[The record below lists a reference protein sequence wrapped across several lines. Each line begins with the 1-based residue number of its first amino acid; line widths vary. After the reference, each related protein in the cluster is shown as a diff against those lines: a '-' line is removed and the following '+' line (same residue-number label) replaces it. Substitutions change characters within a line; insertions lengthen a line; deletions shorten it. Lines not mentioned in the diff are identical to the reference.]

1 MFLVHLVDPHV
12 THKTWFYH
20 NFFSSFLS
28 RILKI
33 KFWGSNILEPGSNIL
48 EPLNV
53 PDWKCKIPCK
63 TWDWDWHTKAGDRE
77 QDSLEI
83 ANLEKLEPVDHNDD
97 DHDSHDNNDD
107 NDDGDNKEFANF
119 EKSGPDDW

>member
-1 MFLVHLVDPHV
+1 M
-12 THKTWFYH
+12 
-20 NFFSSFLS
+20 
-28 RILKI
+28 
-33 KFWGSNILEPGSNIL
+33 
-48 EPLNV
+48 
-53 PDWKCKIPCK
+53 
-63 TWDWDWHTKAGDRE
+63 KAGDRE

-83 ANLEKLEPVDHNDD
+83 ANLEKPEPVDHNDD

>member
-1 MFLVHLVDPHV
+1 M
-12 THKTWFYH
+12 
-20 NFFSSFLS
+20 
-28 RILKI
+28 
-33 KFWGSNILEPGSNIL
+33 
-48 EPLNV
+48 
-53 PDWKCKIPCK
+53 
-63 TWDWDWHTKAGDRE
+63 KAGYRE

-83 ANLEKLEPVDHNDD
+83 ANLEKPEPVDHNDD